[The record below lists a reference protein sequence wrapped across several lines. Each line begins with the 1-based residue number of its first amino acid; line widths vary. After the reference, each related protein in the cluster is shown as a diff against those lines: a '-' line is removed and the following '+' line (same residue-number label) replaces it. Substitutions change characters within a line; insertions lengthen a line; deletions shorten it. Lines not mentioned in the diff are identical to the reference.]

1 MSNTMTALAPIL
13 WSVAQKIPRELTG
26 VLGAVTLDFDD
37 KGVALNDS
45 VKVPIVAQGSSST
58 YTPAMTTTAG
68 SDNTPTTASI
78 VINNSNQYT
87 WNVTGEQERSLL
99 NGGDN
104 AKEFMRQNMEQ
115 GVRTLVNAIESR
127 AYVVA
132 CTNASRAIGTA
143 GTTPFASAITVGSQ
157 TLQIML
163 DNGLTDVDNL
173 TQVLSTSGGQNLRAL
188 VTINGQFPGSTAQ
201 DMLTSGILSVIYG
214 IKYRESA
221 QTAISTKGTG
231 TSYTVAASTQTI
243 GATTLTGILA
253 GSGTIVAGDI
263 ITFAGDTNK
272 YVVVSSVGGST
283 VTSITIGAP
292 GLRTAVAASSAI
304 TVGANFTPMPLIHR
318 KGIVTVVRPPII
330 PESPLIQQ
338 LPLTDPQTGL
348 SMTFCRIV
356 GDGMTTYRL
365 VVMDGTAAV
374 QTNTTAILLG

>member
-1 MSNTMTALAPIL
+1 M
-13 WSVAQKIPRELTG
+13 
-26 VLGAVTLDFDD
+26 
-37 KGVALNDS
+37 
-45 VKVPIVAQGSSST
+45 
-58 YTPAMTTTAG
+58 
-68 SDNTPTTASI
+68 
-78 VINNSNQYT
+78 
-87 WNVTGEQERSLL
+87 
-99 NGGDN
+99 
-104 AKEFMRQNMEQ
+104 
-115 GVRTLVNAIESR
+115 
-127 AYVVA
+127 
-132 CTNASRAIGTA
+132 
-143 GTTPFASAITVGSQ
+143 
-157 TLQIML
+157 
-163 DNGLTDVDNL
+163 
-173 TQVLSTSGGQNLRAL
+173 
-188 VTINGQFPGSTAQ
+188 TINGQFPGSTAQ
-201 DMLTSGILSVIYG
+201 DILNSGVLTSLFGIR
-214 IKYRESA
+214 YRETA
-221 QTAISTKGTG
+221 QTAVSTKGTG

-253 GSGTIVAGDI
+253 GSGTIIPGDI

-292 GLRTAVAASSAI
+292 GLKHRGCGIRAI

>member
-37 KGVALNDS
+37 KGVALNDT
-45 VKVPIVAQGSSST
+45 VKVPIIAQGSSST

-163 DNGLTDVDNL
+163 DNG
-173 TQVLSTSGGQNLRAL
+173 
-188 VTINGQFPGSTAQ
+188 
-201 DMLTSGILSVIYG
+201 
-214 IKYRESA
+214 
-221 QTAISTKGTG
+221 
-231 TSYTVAASTQTI
+231 
-243 GATTLTGILA
+243 
-253 GSGTIVAGDI
+253 
-263 ITFAGDTNK
+263 
-272 YVVVSSVGGST
+272 
-283 VTSITIGAP
+283 
-292 GLRTAVAASSAI
+292 
-304 TVGANFTPMPLIHR
+304 
-318 KGIVTVVRPPII
+318 
-330 PESPLIQQ
+330 
-338 LPLTDPQTGL
+338 
-348 SMTFCRIV
+348 MTER
-356 GDGMTTYRL
+356 
-365 VVMDGTAAV
+365 
-374 QTNTTAILLG
+374 